1 MAGLTPFQRAT
12 VEHIEAIYK
21 AGQRRVLVADEVGLG
36 KTLIARGV
44 ISKIA
49 RMRSK
54 EGDNLVKI
62 AYICSNASIAA
73 QNIEKLSIDGDV
85 KLAPADTSRLSMQH
99 LTLARE
105 RGDAELLSRYIQ
117 ITPLTP
123 DTSFSISSGTGTM
136 HERALMCA
144 VLAYDERLSRES
156 GRYEGL
162 KRLLWDR
169 RSNSSKGNWSWWCN
183 HASKAVRKAREK
195 DPESGERAGYP
206 YDVLQKVETEL
217 ATGGTVSIDSI
228 AEYIDGGETTK
239 NRDRRIIIALRRAFS
254 KACVD
259 MLDPDFVIMDE
270 FQRFRSLI
278 SDKETETAL
287 LAKRFLGGETR
298 VLLLSATPFRMYSTE
313 AELDTSGFGDSY
325 HEFLEVMGFLSGQSE
340 AGREQFTKTW
350 GNYSLSLRSL
360 KTSACD
366 VVSIR
371 SAKGAAEELARNYL
385 VRTERQSTGELGAIV
400 DNRTHVRELAVTAKD
415 IQAFMCM
422 RRLVRDAGIRR
433 GLMSADFVK
442 SCPFPLS
449 FMSGYK
455 LFKELAVKVKKQ
467 PKLVRASKRSDGGL
481 LWLRRWDITSYD
493 PLSVGN
499 ARYKALMA
507 DLAGDERTH
516 AEQLLWVPTTR
527 PYYTPSA
534 TSPYARGKGF
544 SKMILFSSWAMVPLS
559 LSCILSYEFERKNVI
574 KLKQITGRK
583 YRYFK
588 DEETAGKD
596 GETADVQALPY
607 RRLRFDREQRNAF
620 LLLYPSRY
628 LAGLVNVPE
637 LASSHMTLAELRR
650 SIRAK
655 IANDLASCLGI
666 ERLPRDAASGQR
678 APIDWYIMAALKLD
692 AVNGY
697 NPLGEILSD
706 ESSRA
711 LHFGEFYKMEES
723 ILRSILEDARSFD
736 YADFTR
742 IPSDLVDVLTDAAIA
757 SPAVCA
763 LRTYGAYCN
772 DVPAWM
778 AFQLGH
784 AFMSRMNTA
793 SATLTV
799 AAVMEH
805 QGTPS
810 VHWKNILAYSCEGN
824 LQAVLDEYA
833 YLQRPMTTDVHTR
846 VAMTKIHRAIVGG
859 GGEPDLHNVEAR
871 HWVYVANH
879 GKSAERIGRMSMRT
893 NIAEAFMES
902 KSKSSGEGVVSRSNL
917 REAFNSPFRPF
928 ILVSTSVGQEGLDFH
943 KYCRKI
949 CHWNLPSNPIDL
961 EQREGRINRYQGL
974 SVRQSIAARYG
985 GQQFGRAPI
994 WEQLFDV
1001 AEREELSK
1009 EVDTMQSGLLP
1020 NWGVSDGEGM
1030 VPVERYAYLYPF
1042 SRDIERYHS
1051 LIEQVYR
1058 YRAVLGQPDQE
1069 ELLQML
1075 QDRVDEGT
1083 ISEEELRSLYVNLCP
1098 FVWGMEESEA

>member
-1 MAGLTPFQRAT
+1 MAAREYNVQDRLREIDDSVMAGLTPFQRAT

-105 RGDAELLSRYIQ
+105 RGDKELLSRYIQ

-183 HASKAVRKAREK
+183 HASKEVRRAREK
-195 DPESGERAGYP
+195 DPESGDHSGYP

-217 ATGGTVSIDSI
+217 AAGGTVSIDSI
-228 AEYIDGGETTK
+228 AAYIDGGDTSK
-239 NRDRRIIIALRRAFS
+239 KRDRRIIIALRRAFS

-360 KTSACD
+360 KTRACD

-371 SAKGAAEELARNYL
+371 TAKGAAEELARNYL

-400 DNRTHVRELAVTAKD
+400 DNRTHVRELAVSAKD

-516 AEQLLWVPTTR
+516 AEQLLWVPATR

-583 YRYFK
+583 SGTSR
-588 DEETAGKD
+588 T
-596 GETADVQALPY
+596 
-607 RRLRFDREQRNAF
+607 RRLLVRMAKLPTCKHCLTGDCVLTESSGMRSCSFTHRAF
-620 LLLYPSRY
+620 LRVLSMCPS
-628 LAGLVNVPE
+628 
-637 LASSHMTLAELRR
+637 
-650 SIRAK
+650 
-655 IANDLASCLGI
+655 
-666 ERLPRDAASGQR
+666 
-678 APIDWYIMAALKLD
+678 
-692 AVNGY
+692 
-697 NPLGEILSD
+697 
-706 ESSRA
+706 
-711 LHFGEFYKMEES
+711 
-723 ILRSILEDARSFD
+723 
-736 YADFTR
+736 
-742 IPSDLVDVLTDAAIA
+742 
-757 SPAVCA
+757 SP
-763 LRTYGAYCN
+763 
-772 DVPAWM
+772 
-778 AFQLGH
+778 H
-784 AFMSRMNTA
+784 
-793 SATLTV
+793 
-799 AAVMEH
+799 
-805 QGTPS
+805 
-810 VHWKNILAYSCEGN
+810 
-824 LQAVLDEYA
+824 
-833 YLQRPMTTDVHTR
+833 
-846 VAMTKIHRAIVGG
+846 
-859 GGEPDLHNVEAR
+859 
-871 HWVYVANH
+871 
-879 GKSAERIGRMSMRT
+879 
-893 NIAEAFMES
+893 
-902 KSKSSGEGVVSRSNL
+902 
-917 REAFNSPFRPF
+917 
-928 ILVSTSVGQEGLDFH
+928 
-943 KYCRKI
+943 
-949 CHWNLPSNPIDL
+949 
-961 EQREGRINRYQGL
+961 
-974 SVRQSIAARYG
+974 
-985 GQQFGRAPI
+985 
-994 WEQLFDV
+994 
-1001 AEREELSK
+1001 
-1009 EVDTMQSGLLP
+1009 
-1020 NWGVSDGEGM
+1020 
-1030 VPVERYAYLYPF
+1030 
-1042 SRDIERYHS
+1042 
-1051 LIEQVYR
+1051 LI
-1058 YRAVLGQPDQE
+1058 
-1069 ELLQML
+1069 
-1075 QDRVDEGT
+1075 
-1083 ISEEELRSLYVNLCP
+1083 
-1098 FVWGMEESEA
+1098 